1 MRTIKAKIL
10 LILFMTIAGLAIFSV
25 LNILSNKLNED
36 AQGRD
41 EALTNA
47 VLESKLIQE
56 DMLMARKYEVQ
67 YLKNPQ
73 KTSADNAIDYINSL
87 QERSKKLEKQ
97 FKEDKGLTALFTG
110 IDKDAE
116 TYKNNFSKLETM
128 YSTIGYNPSSGLRNT
143 LTSAGSSVEQML
155 LGMPDPALHQQ
166 FMHVRKLEPVYF
178 TTRNEVVLSEINS
191 TLNLLETNLGG
202 YPAIQEEYGK
212 YSGTFKEAVS
222 QNRETSRFMLT
233 FEKATKSIES
243 SVTGIQK
250 QIGEKRTALKAEVE
264 EQTEFLSMMLLAV
277 SITIILALVIVG
289 YFLYRSIQSSI
300 SILKKG
306 AARIGSGDLTHRVEM
321 IRKDEIGELS
331 RTFNDMADRMQK
343 TLTNVLLSADRL
355 NSSSQYLA
363 AISEETTAQ
372 ANEVNTA
379 VKQVAIG
386 ASDQS
391 EQIEDGNHVMASV
404 EDAIKNTETIS
415 KDIFKEAALT
425 EKQGQDGIQIIHTLS
440 RTSEQF
446 LELANHLTAQV
457 QQAAEKSNSIS
468 NIVTTIQEI
477 AENTNLLA
485 LNAAI
490 ESARAGEAGKSFSV
504 VAAEVRKLSEK
515 TKSEAF
521 NIQELITAM
530 NNQMKQLLNDS
541 KKFNEYKSIQTESVE
556 STKQS
561 FESIVSHVS
570 HITRKISVVE
580 DSIHNVTASNQ
591 TLADKLKGIYL
602 ISEHSASIAEEV
614 SASSE
619 NQLNAIAQ
627 VSDAASELSFIAND
641 LQSSISSFHLGEV
654 DGHPIEHEEET
665 VPAEHGVY
673 HESAEK
679 DENNG
684 SSREDNSLPGK
695 G

>member
-41 EALTNA
+41 EALTDA

-73 KTSADNAIDYINSL
+73 KTSADNAIKDMNSL
-87 QERSKKLEKQ
+87 QERSSELKTQ
-97 FKEDKGLTALFTG
+97 FKDDKALHALFTA
-110 IDKDAE
+110 IDEDAE
-116 TYKNNFSKLETM
+116 TYKDNFSKLESM
-128 YSTIGYNPSSGLRNT
+128 YATIGYNPSSGLRST
-143 LTSAGSSVEQML
+143 LTTAGTNVEQL
-155 LGMPDPALHQQ
+155 LQASSDGPLYEQ
-166 FMHVRKLEPVYF
+166 FMYARKLEPVYF
-178 TTRNEVVLSEINS
+178 TTRNEVVLGEINS
-191 TLNLLETNLGG
+191 TLNKLKADLGE
-202 YPAIQEEYGK
+202 YPAIQTEYGK
-212 YSGTFKEAVS
+212 YSETFKKAVS

-233 FEKATKSIES
+233 FEKATKSIER
-243 SVTGIQK
+243 SVADIQK
-250 QIGEKRTALKAEVE
+250 QIGEKRTALRMEVE
-264 EQTEFLSMMLLAV
+264 KQTEFLSMMLLGV
-277 SITIILALVIVG
+277 SIAIILALLIVG
-289 YFLYRSIQSSI
+289 YFLYRSIQSSL

-306 AARIGSGDLTHRVEM
+306 AARIGSGDLTHRVEK

-331 RTFNDMADRMQK
+331 LTFNEMADKMQK
-343 TLTNVLLSADRL
+343 TLTNVLHSADRL

-379 VKQVAIG
+379 VKQVAVG
-386 ASDQS
+386 ASEQS

-404 EDAIKNTETIS
+404 EGAIRNTETIS

-425 EKQGQDGIQIIHTLS
+425 EKQGQDGLQIIHTLS

-457 QQAAEKSNSIS
+457 QQAADKSNSIS
-468 NIVTTIQEI
+468 NIVNTIQEI

-515 TKSEAF
+515 TKSEAL

-530 NNQMKQLLNDS
+530 NNQMEQLLHDS

-580 DSIHNVTASNQ
+580 DSIQDVTASNQ
-591 TLADKLKGIYL
+591 SLADKLKGIYL

-627 VSDAASELSFIAND
+627 VSDAASELSYIASD
-641 LQSSISSFHLGEV
+641 LQSSISSFQLG
-654 DGHPIEHEEET
+654 DTAIHPLENDSDPAIANQET
-665 VPAEHGVY
+665 GLET
-673 HESAEK
+673 E
-679 DENNG
+679 ENNG
-684 SSREDNSLPGK
+684 SSLEDSPSDRK
-695 G
+695 